1 MNQEIISTKISHLA
15 DCVRGVLRDPKGR
28 YFDPAVVEE
37 WFARFA
43 MIRGELKRDYPQL
56 FSDLLDRGMPKRS
69 GTTDNDGRGYIP
81 RNELERL
88 RSDCGY
94 CWGLLRMA
102 TPSLGTS
109 TDQSEE
115 SVGNRI
121 FVSHASN
128 DKPLV
133 EFFVEQILRLG
144 LEVPSDDIFCTSL
157 EGMDIKNGEDFRR
170 AIQSAI
176 SNAKIILLI
185 LTPNYKASEVCL
197 NEMGAAWA
205 SSRCVVPLAV
215 EPVTYKSV
223 GVLMEPLQIPGLS
236 DGFALSKLKDQIV
249 FELGLTT
256 MKTAMWDAKKTVFL
270 RGLDAK
276 IAECK
281 FPAFPACK

>member
-1 MNQEIISTKISHLA
+1 
-15 DCVRGVLRDPKGR
+15 
-28 YFDPAVVEE
+28 
-37 WFARFA
+37 
-43 MIRGELKRDYPQL
+43 
-56 FSDLLDRGMPKRS
+56 
-69 GTTDNDGRGYIP
+69 
-81 RNELERL
+81 
-88 RSDCGY
+88 
-94 CWGLLRMA
+94 
-102 TPSLGTS
+102 
-109 TDQSEE
+109 
-115 SVGNRI
+115 VGNRI